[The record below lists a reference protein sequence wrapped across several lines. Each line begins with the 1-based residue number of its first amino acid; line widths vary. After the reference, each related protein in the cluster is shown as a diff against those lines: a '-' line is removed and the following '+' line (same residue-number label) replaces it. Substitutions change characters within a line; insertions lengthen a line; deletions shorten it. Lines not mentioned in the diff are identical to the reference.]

1 MEVHANGYRYYNN
14 DEYETKLHQP
24 YDYAKKG
31 LVNHLLSHTIVETTN
46 PILKIMLQYY
56 EKTLIFLMKYV
67 DILKNF
73 KNYNWQ
79 NR

>member
-1 MEVHANGYRYYNN
+1 MEVHANGYRYYHN

-31 LVNHLLSHTIVETTN
+31 LIRHLLSHSIVETTN
-46 PILKIMLQYY
+46 PILKIILQYY